1 MERKFNNGV
10 WPVMLTP
17 FTDDNEVDYEA
28 LEKLV
33 NWYIEN
39 GVAGLFADCQSSE
52 MFYLSLE
59 ERVKIASFV
68 KEKAAGRVPVVAS
81 GHISHSLEDQAEELN
96 AIARTGVDAVIL
108 ITNLLAAEDE
118 DDSIWLENLKKLL
131 EKLPDDLALGFYE
144 CPYPYKRI
152 ISPELLKWCADTGRF
167 YFIKDTSCS
176 IDNMKK
182 KLEQI
187 KGSKLKLFNANSS
200 TLLETLEL
208 GASGFSGV
216 MANFHA
222 DLYVWLCRNYRNEPD
237 RSVFREA
244 LRESRNPVCYNGDI
258 FTAADMEEFS
268 AQFPQVEDVMIGR
281 GLAADPGLVTYLV
294 SGKRPQ
300 KEEIRRFHD
309 MILEGY
315 SQILSGDRN
324 ILFRMKELWSYMAS
338 LFENSEKTGKKIKK
352 AERLST
358 YKNAVDEMF
367 RSCDLQHK
375 K

>member
-1 MERKFNNGV
+1 M
-10 WPVMLTP
+10 
-17 FTDDNEVDYEA
+17 
-28 LEKLV
+28 
-33 NWYIEN
+33 
-39 GVAGLFADCQSSE
+39 
-52 MFYLSLE
+52 
-59 ERVKIASFV
+59 
-68 KEKAAGRVPVVAS
+68 PVVAS

-237 RSVFREA
+237 KART
-244 LRESRNPVCYNGDI
+244 L
-258 FTAADMEEFS
+258 ADF
-268 AQFPQVEDVMIGR
+268 
-281 GLAADPGLVTYLV
+281 LT
-294 SGKRPQ
+294 
-300 KEEIRRFHD
+300 
-309 MILEGY
+309 
-315 SQILSGDRN
+315 
-324 ILFRMKELWSYMAS
+324 MAS
-338 LFENSEKTGKKIKK
+338 LIERQVYPVNAKYAQQKMGNFGSIHTRTKDASLLDPTGKLEVDQLMRLTDYMREKAGVKI
-352 AERLST
+352 
-358 YKNAVDEMF
+358 
-367 RSCDLQHK
+367 
-375 K
+375 